1 MYGQIYNFCKIR
13 NVGTIFKNDPIEP
26 TPRVKFLMMLL
37 KAYGV
42 PYELD
47 EFPVGET
54 TGYNL
59 ILPGSSNKMVVAH
72 HDVHNAGI
80 DNANDNSCS
89 VINAIAIKLRL
100 PDVPVVLLDGE
111 EFGGLGAQRVSDQI
125 KDGKFGSI
133 SWVLNLEL
141 SGKGGR
147 TFFIGKYPG
156 PLSDLIV
163 SQFDCPIV
171 RTPFNDSVIFRRNGI
186 DSVVIN
192 PLPILTNGK
201 KSPVKFGEYY
211 LDHDMLFNCHSSR
224 DSVSTIDPGDMEE
237 FVEEVVLKILS

>member
-1 MYGQIYNFCKIR
+1 
-13 NVGTIFKNDPIEP
+13 
-26 TPRVKFLMMLL
+26 MMLL

-201 KSPVKFGEYY
+201 KSPVKFGEHY